1 MATISKEGGQL
12 KIVNG
17 GKIFTIPIDDVI
29 IESLA
34 SDNILF
40 KQCNS
45 PIIQLVRSDISSPS
59 SSSMEDLIDQI
70 GVLVQDSSSTQAEVL
85 VVAVSDETSDL
96 TTGTGKVAFRMPY
109 AMTLT
114 EVRASVTT
122 APTSAN
128 LVCDINKSGTS
139 ILSTK
144 LSIDATEKTSTTAT
158 TEAVISDSALAD
170 DSEITIDID
179 QVGSSVAGTG
189 LKVYLIGNRA

>member
-1 MATISKEGGQL
+1 M
-12 KIVNG
+12 
-17 GKIFTIPIDDVI
+17 I

-122 APTSAN
+122 APTSA
-128 LVCDINKSGTS
+128 IRS
-139 ILSTK
+139 
-144 LSIDATEKTSTTAT
+144 
-158 TEAVISDSALAD
+158 
-170 DSEITIDID
+170 
-179 QVGSSVAGTG
+179 
-189 LKVYLIGNRA
+189 